1 MLHLINFHKKEEIL
15 NCCKVKYS
23 KNFKTTVNT
32 LDMNTNRHS
41 AQPYNTDKAHHF
53 GQTAGDNE
61 RMRFPITSAEIRRQS
76 QLANFARCFL
86 SSFHIFSKGSAAAS
100 NGNRRYFR
108 LAEASMNSEWYS
120 FRCFKML
127 HLLITGVL
135 LFLALLFVL
144 KMIPIFEFG
153 SLPSSSYYE
162 RKWKRIIPCN

>member
-1 MLHLINFHKKEEIL
+1 M
-15 NCCKVKYS
+15 NCCEVRFS
-23 KNFKTTVNT
+23 VKNFKTTVNSR
-32 LDMNTNRHS
+32 LDMNTNRQS

-61 RMRFPITSAEIRRQS
+61 RMRFPITMASAEIRRQS
-76 QLANFARCFL
+76 KLANFARRFL
-86 SSFHIFSKGSAAAS
+86 SSFHIFFKGSAAAN

-144 KMIPIFEFG
+144 KMIPLFEFG

-162 RKWKRIIPCN
+162 RK